1 MALAHLKKWFH
12 LVSQSQSRFWR
23 SQSPA
28 KGTLTPPCY
37 HVADWNFFLNI
48 LIVIYIYIYIKVYII
63 ILLYSIH
70 INIIIYVV
78 KTKYV

>member
-28 KGTLTPPCY
+28 KGALREQI
-37 HVADWNFFLNI
+37 HV
-48 LIVIYIYIYIKVYII
+48 YG
-63 ILLYSIH
+63 
-70 INIIIYVV
+70 
-78 KTKYV
+78 